1 MIVVLVLIA
10 LLQVGCASGAA
21 RSPAAATPAVAHPE
35 ARAQALLQRGQA
47 LLARGDTVSATIT
60 LREALQLRPDL
71 VEARASLGLALYAL
85 GDLDAAVDELRAGLQ
100 RNPDAI
106 AIRLGLATVLMAK
119 QDWQAARS
127 ELEQIV
133 VVRPDLLPAFYSL
146 GVVRYAVGDL
156 SGAIDAYRRV
166 LSGEPRHQDARYNLA
181 LVLKLARRD
190 DEATREFLQAAEAG
204 HGRAQYFAGTAY
216 ASGLGVERNL
226 SLAIRWWLLSAEQG
240 VTPAQEALAQLR
252 QVAVGR
258 GRRAMADR
266 QVVEQAFRDYRTGLW
281 KDFPELTAD
290 GNDTVGGAL
299 LRTGRVREAVPVLIR
314 EASALSE
321 PARRLL
327 ETLYEH
333 GVDGEL
339 PPHDARI
346 LGYLEA
352 AAAEGLR

>member
-1 MIVVLVLIA
+1 VIVVLVLIA
-10 LLQVGCASGAA
+10 VLQVGCAAGSA
-21 RSPAAATPAVAHPE
+21 RSPVAATPAVADPD
-35 ARAQALLQRGQA
+35 ARAQDLLQRGQA
-47 LLARGDTVSATIT
+47 LLARGEMVAATT
-60 LREALQLRPDL
+60 ALRDVLQVRPDL

-85 GDLDAAVDELRAGLQ
+85 GDLDAAVDELRAGLH

-106 AIRLGLATVLMAK
+106 PIRLVLASVLMAK
-119 QDWQAARS
+119 QDWQAAHT
-127 ELEQIV
+127 ELAQILI
-133 VVRPDLLPAFYSL
+133 VRPDLLQAQYSL
-146 GVVRYAVGDL
+146 GVVRYALGDL
-156 SGAIDAYRRV
+156 NGAIDAYRRV
-166 LSGEPRHQDARYNLA
+166 LAGEPRHQDARYNLA
-181 LVLKLARRD
+181 LVLKLAHRD
-190 DEATREFLQAAEAG
+190 DEATREFLQAARAG

-240 VTPAQEALAQLR
+240 VTPAQEALTQLR
-252 QVAVGR
+252 QVALGR
-258 GRRAMADR
+258 GRRVVADR
-266 QVVEQAFRDYRTGLW
+266 QVVEQAFREYRTGLW
-281 KDFPELTAD
+281 KDFPELVAD

-333 GVDGEL
+333 GVDGQL